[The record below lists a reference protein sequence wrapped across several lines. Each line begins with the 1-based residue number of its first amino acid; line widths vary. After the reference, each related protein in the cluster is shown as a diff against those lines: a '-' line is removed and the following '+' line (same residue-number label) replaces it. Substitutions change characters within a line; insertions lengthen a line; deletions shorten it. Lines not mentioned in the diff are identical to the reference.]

1 MKHVASPAPARPQ
14 KQDARMNTSHGRNV
28 VVVGTQWG
36 DEGKGKVVDW
46 LTDHAQAVVRFQ
58 GGHNAGHTLV
68 IRGVKT
74 ALQLIPS
81 GIMREGVACFIGN
94 GVVVDPTHLL
104 GEIGRLEAMG
114 LEVRSRL
121 LISES
126 CPLILPFHVE
136 VDMARERLRESS
148 GAGKIG
154 TTGKGIGPAYEDK
167 VARRAL
173 RVQDLK
179 HPERFAA
186 KLRELLVLHNFA
198 LVGQLG
204 GKALEFEPI
213 FEMAMRAGDALRPM
227 IGDVGYA
234 LYKLNRSGAHIL
246 FEGAQGTLLDV
257 DHGTYP
263 YVTSSNCV
271 AGNAAAGSGVG
282 PDLLHYILGITK
294 AYTTRVGGGPFPTE
308 LPIEVPGT
316 IGHHLSSVGQE
327 RGTVTGRARRC
338 GWLDAAALK
347 RAIII
352 NGVSGLC
359 ITKLDVLDGLA
370 EIKVSVGYE
379 LRGERIDILPLD
391 ADDIVAC
398 VPIYETF
405 AGWSESTF
413 GATQWSA
420 LPLNARRYLQRVEG
434 FIGAP
439 IDMISTGPDREHTIL
454 LRHPYQPG
462 TATQRRLAA

>member
-1 MKHVASPAPARPQ
+1 MVI
-14 KQDARMNTSHGRNV
+14 
-28 VVVGTQWG
+28 
-36 DEGKGKVVDW
+36 KG
-46 LTDHAQAVVRFQ
+46 
-58 GGHNAGHTLV
+58 
-68 IRGVKT
+68 IKT

-81 GIMREGVACFIGN
+81 GIMRDGVACYIGN

-104 GEIGRLEAMG
+104 SEIERLEKVG
-114 LEVRSRL
+114 LDVRSRL
-121 LISES
+121 FISES

-136 VDMARERLRESS
+136 VDKAREALRETS

-186 KLRELLVLHNFA
+186 KLRELLDLHNFA
-198 LVGQLG
+198 LRGYLKGEV
-204 GKALEFEPI
+204 LEFQPI
-213 FEMAMRAGDALRPM
+213 FDQAMKMAEVLRPM
-227 IGDVGYA
+227 MADVGYLIHQA
-234 LYKLNRSGAHIL
+234 HQKGANIL
-246 FEGAQGTLLDV
+246 FEGAQGTLLDI

-282 PDLLHYILGITK
+282 PGLLHYILGITK
-294 AYTTRVGGGPFPTE
+294 AYTTRVGSGPFPTE
-308 LPIEVPGT
+308 LDINAEGT
-316 IGHHLSSVGQE
+316 VGHHLSTIGQE

-347 RAIII
+347 RSIII
-352 NGVSGLC
+352 NGISGLC
-359 ITKLDVLDGLA
+359 ITKLDVLDGLK
-370 EIKVSVGYE
+370 EIKVCTGYK
-379 LRGERIDILPLD
+379 LNGQTVDILPLD

-398 VPIYETF
+398 EPIYDTF
-405 AGWSESTF
+405 PGWEGSTF
-413 GATQWSA
+413 GITQWDQ
-420 LPLNARRYLQRVEG
+420 LPLNARRYLERVQE

-439 IDMISTGPDREHTIL
+439 IDMVSTGPDREHTIL
-454 LRHPYQPG
+454 LRHPYLG
-462 TATQRRLAA
+462 